1 MAEQRPHLA
10 RELNAFDATLIVM
23 GGIIGT
29 GIFVNPSVVAARA
42 HTTPLIFAAWIV
54 GGIVALFG
62 GFVFAELAARRPEVG
77 GLYAYMRDAFHP
89 LVAFSYGWT
98 ALLVSQS
105 GGMALAAI
113 TFALYFN
120 PLAMWHVPAIVSAV
134 GVLLLF
140 SVINCFGVK
149 EGGTTQNLFM
159 LLKVAV
165 ILALIVAGFI
175 VTPASVPA
183 AAPGS
188 RVRAGD
194 VRSARLCDDSGTLRL
209 RRLADG
215 KFHERRT

>member
-183 AAPGS
+183 AAP
-188 RVRAGD
+188 RPPR
-194 VRSARLCDDSGTLRL
+194 
-209 RRLADG
+209 
-215 KFHERRT
+215 